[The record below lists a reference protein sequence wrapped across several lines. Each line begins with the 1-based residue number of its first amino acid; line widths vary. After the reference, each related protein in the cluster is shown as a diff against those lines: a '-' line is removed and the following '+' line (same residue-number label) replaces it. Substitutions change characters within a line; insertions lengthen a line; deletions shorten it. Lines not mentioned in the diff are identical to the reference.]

1 LAARAVPAGPAVAD
15 TANHAL
21 ARPRRFAARPG
32 VLMAGLWVAVAL
44 AGLAV
49 VAAGLIALGYRLRWQ
64 AEAADRRRLE
74 ADRDALHALVAHA
87 PGGFYAFDGP
97 RAGLSPGLAR
107 LLGLDDVRA
116 AGLTAAIDRLNAADG
131 TRLESAATQLR
142 AEGTPFTLDVATAD
156 GTRTLR
162 AEGIAHTPGPAIWF
176 SDVTANARAAS
187 EAAATRDLLACVLNA
202 VPVPIWRRGGDLR
215 LVDCNEPYAR
225 AVERPRAEAVAENA
239 ELLGDSLRDVGRALA
254 ERARSTGRIQSER
267 HHVVVAGK
275 RRLMELVE
283 VPLAEPGGA
292 TDALVGLAIDRTE
305 TEDLQDE
312 LSRTISAH
320 GEVLES
326 LSTAIAVYGSDL
338 RIKFY
343 NGAYAELWGLDEAF
357 LDGEPHLNDLLE
369 ALREKRQLPEQSN
382 FPAFKR
388 EQVEKM
394 RSVVQTDEELLHRP
408 DGTTLKFTVSPHPFG
423 GVLAMLEDVTD
434 KLALER
440 GFNTLIDVQ
449 RETIENLYEA
459 VAVFG
464 SDGRL
469 ALYNTAFVQLWQLP
483 MEQLG
488 PRPHVRAVLQA
499 ARPQFAV
506 DDAAWPRVLEKMVGQ
521 ATEPD
526 SRTGRLERAD
536 GAVVDW
542 AQVPL
547 PDGQSLFTYLDVSDS
562 IRVQRALREQAE
574 ALETADR
581 LKSEFIAN
589 ISYELRT
596 PLNAIVGFAEILE
609 NQYFGE
615 LNDRQHEYAGAIVQS
630 SQRLI
635 GLINDILDL
644 ASIEA
649 GYLELDTQEIDP
661 RQLLADLQAIA
672 RERALSRGIGLTIDC
687 PEDIGRLTGDP
698 RRLKQALFNLVSNAF
713 NFTPDQG
720 HVTLAA
726 ARAGDT
732 LKLSVT
738 DTGVGIPQEDQD
750 NVFHKFVRGQPRKTG
765 AGLGLSL
772 VKSLIELHG
781 GWVELDSAPD
791 QGTRVTCHLPVQG
804 PADGQAG
811 AAAAAEPAPSAG
823 DVPQPET
830 PDR

>member
-1 LAARAVPAGPAVAD
+1 MAGPWI
-15 TANHAL
+15 
-21 ARPRRFAARPG
+21 
-32 VLMAGLWVAVAL
+32 VLAL

-49 VAAGLIALGYRLRWQ
+49 VGAGLVALGYRVRWQ
-64 AEAADRRRLE
+64 AAERRGARVE
-74 ADRDALHALVAHA
+74 ADRNALHALIANA
-87 PGGFYAFDGP
+87 PFGVYAFDGP
-97 RAGLSPGLAR
+97 QAGVSAGLADMFGLEPASA
-107 LLGLDDVRA
+107 GLDAV
-116 AGLTAAIDRLNAADG
+116 IDRLAPGDG
-131 TRLESAATQLR
+131 ERLHTAATALR
-142 AEGTPFTLDVATAD
+142 AESTPFTLSLRTAE
-156 GTRTLR
+156 GARTLR
-162 AEGIAHTPGPAIWF
+162 AEGRPHTPGPAIWF
-176 SDVTANARAAS
+176 CDVSDTARSADD
-187 EAAATRDLLACVLNA
+187 AAATRDLLVQVMNA
-202 VPVPIWRRGGDLR
+202 VPVPIWRRAPDLR
-215 LVDCNEPYAR
+215 LVDCNDAYAR
-225 AVERPRAEAVAENA
+225 AVERPRAQAVAENA

-254 ERARSTGRIQSER
+254 ERARTTARIESER

-283 VPLAEPGGA
+283 VPLAGAGGQA
-292 TDALVGLAIDRTE
+292 DSGSGGLVGLAIDRTE

-312 LSRTISAH
+312 LSRTISAQ

-326 LSTAIAVYGSDL
+326 LSTAIAIYGSDL

-357 LDGEPHLNDLLE
+357 LDGEPHLNDVLE
-369 ALREKRQLPEQSN
+369 ALREKRQLPEQPN

-388 EQVEKM
+388 EQVEKL
-394 RSVVQTDEELLHRP
+394 RSLVQTEEELLHRP
-408 DGTTLKFTVSPHPFG
+408 DGTTLKFTISPHPFG

-469 ALYNTAFVQLWQLP
+469 ALCNQAFVRLWDLP
-483 MEQLG
+483 MDQLG
-488 PRPHVRAVLQA
+488 ERPHVRAVLQA
-499 ARPQFAV
+499 ARPQFNIDEA
-506 DDAAWPRVLEKMVGQ
+506 DWPRALEKIVGR

-526 SRTGRLERAD
+526 SRTGRLERPD
-536 GAVVDW
+536 GAVIDW

-562 IRVQRALREQAE
+562 IRVERALREQAE

-609 NQYFGE
+609 NQYFGA
-615 LNDRQHEYAGAIVQS
+615 LNARQNEYAEAIVQS

-661 RQLLADLQAIA
+661 AQLLGDLQAIA
-672 RERALSRGIGLTIDC
+672 RERAHSRSIDLAVDC
-687 PEDIGRLTGDP
+687 PADLGPLRGDP

-720 HVTLAA
+720 QVTLGAT
-726 ARAGDT
+726 REGDT
-732 LKLSVT
+732 VRLSVT
-738 DTGVGIPQEDQD
+738 DTGVGIAQEDQD

-791 QGTRVTCHLPVQG
+791 RGTRVTCHLPVEG
-804 PADGQAG
+804 PPGGGASAHP
-811 AAAAAEPAPSAG
+811 AAASAVG
-823 DVPQPET
+823 GALPEADT
-830 PDR
+830 PRQ

>member
-1 LAARAVPAGPAVAD
+1 MAAPW
-15 TANHAL
+15 
-21 ARPRRFAARPG
+21 
-32 VLMAGLWVAVAL
+32 VLLAL

-49 VAAGLIALGYRLRWQ
+49 VGAGLVALGYRVRWRA
-64 AEAADRRRLE
+64 AEQRRQRVE
-74 ADRDALHALVAHA
+74 ADRNALHRLVAGA
-87 PGGFYAFDGP
+87 PLGVYAFDGP
-97 RAGLSPGLAR
+97 RAGLSQGLAD
-107 LLGLDDVRA
+107 LVGLEAAGTGLDAV
-116 AGLTAAIDRLNAADG
+116 IDRLATPDGERLAEAATALRADG
-131 TRLESAATQLR
+131 TT
-142 AEGTPFTLDVATAD
+142 FTLSLRTAD
-156 GTRTLR
+156 GARTLR
-162 AEGIAHTPGPAIWF
+162 AEGRAHTPGPAIWF
-176 SDVTANARAAS
+176 CDITDTARTAHD
-187 EAAATRDLLACVLNA
+187 AAATRDLLVQVMNA
-202 VPVPIWRRGGDLR
+202 VPVPIWRRAHDLR
-215 LVDCNEPYAR
+215 LVDCNDAYAR
-225 AVERPRAEAVAENA
+225 AVERPRAQAVAENA

-254 ERARSTGRIQSER
+254 ERARNTGRIESER

-283 VPLAEPGGA
+283 VPLAGADGQTGSGSGG
-292 TDALVGLAIDRTE
+292 LVGLAIDRTE

-312 LSRTISAH
+312 LSRTISAQ

-326 LSTAIAVYGSDL
+326 LSTAIAIYGADL

-357 LDGEPHLNDLLE
+357 LEGEPHLNDVLE
-369 ALREKRQLPEQSN
+369 ALREKRQLPEQPN

-388 EQVEKM
+388 EQVEKL
-394 RSVVQTDEELLHRP
+394 RSLVQTEEELLHRP
-408 DGTTLKFTVSPHPFG
+408 DGTTLKCTISPHPFG
-423 GVLAMLEDVTD
+423 GVLSMLEDVTD

-469 ALYNTAFVQLWQLP
+469 ALCNQAFVRLWDLP
-483 MEQLG
+483 MDQLG
-488 PRPHVRAVLQA
+488 ERPHVRSVLQA
-499 ARPQFAV
+499 ARPQFSI
-506 DDAAWPRVLEKMVGQ
+506 DDGDWLPALEKMVGQ

-526 SRTGRLERAD
+526 TRTGRLERPD
-536 GAVVDW
+536 GTVIDW

-562 IRVQRALREQAE
+562 IRVERALREQAE

-609 NQYFGE
+609 NQYFGA
-615 LNDRQHEYAGAIVQS
+615 LNARQHEYAEAIVAS

-649 GYLELDTQEIDP
+649 GYLELDSQEIDP
-661 RQLLADLQAIA
+661 AQLLGELQAIA
-672 RERALSRGIGLTIDC
+672 RERALSRGIELAIDC
-687 PEDIGRLTGDP
+687 PADIGPVRGDP

-720 HVTLAA
+720 QVTLGAS
-726 ARAGDT
+726 REGET
-732 LKLSVT
+732 VRLSVT
-738 DTGVGIPQEDQD
+738 DTGVGIPQEDQAG
-750 NVFHKFVRGQPRKTG
+750 VFHKFVRGQPRKTG

-791 QGTRVTCHLPVQG
+791 KGTRVTCHLPAKG
-804 PADGQAG
+804 PYGG
-811 AAAAAEPAPSAG
+811 ARGLPSDPAPATG
-823 DVPQPET
+823 ELPDAQT
-830 PDR
+830 PRP

>member
-1 LAARAVPAGPAVAD
+1 MAAPW
-15 TANHAL
+15 
-21 ARPRRFAARPG
+21 
-32 VLMAGLWVAVAL
+32 VLLAL

-49 VAAGLIALGYRLRWQ
+49 VGAGLVALGYRVRWRA
-64 AEAADRRRLE
+64 AERRRERVE
-74 ADRDALHALVAHA
+74 ADRNALHRLVAGA
-87 PGGFYAFDGP
+87 PLGVYAFDGP
-97 RAGLSPGLAR
+97 RAGLSQGLAD
-107 LLGLDDVRA
+107 LLGLEA
-116 AGLTAAIDRLNAADG
+116 AGAGLDAVIDRLATPDGERLAEAATALRADG
-131 TRLESAATQLR
+131 TA
-142 AEGTPFTLDVATAD
+142 FTLSLRTAD
-156 GTRTLR
+156 GARTLR
-162 AEGIAHTPGPAIWF
+162 AEGRAHTPGPAIWF
-176 SDVTANARAAS
+176 CDVTDTARTAHD
-187 EAAATRDLLACVLNA
+187 AAATRDLLVQVMNA
-202 VPVPIWRRGGDLR
+202 VPLPIWRRAHDLR
-215 LVDCNEPYAR
+215 LVDCNDAYAR
-225 AVERPRAEAVAENA
+225 AVERPRAQAVAENA

-254 ERARSTGRIQSER
+254 ERARSTGRIGSER

-283 VPLAEPGGA
+283 VPLAGADGQTGAGSGG
-292 TDALVGLAIDRTE
+292 LVGLAIDRTE

-312 LSRTISAH
+312 LSRTISAQ

-326 LSTAIAVYGSDL
+326 LSTAIAIYGADL

-357 LDGEPHLNDLLE
+357 LEGEPHLNDVLE
-369 ALREKRQLPEQSN
+369 ALREKRQLPEQPN

-388 EQVEKM
+388 EQVEKL
-394 RSVVQTDEELLHRP
+394 RSLVQTEEELLHRP
-408 DGTTLKFTVSPHPFG
+408 DGTTLKFTISPHPFG
-423 GVLAMLEDVTD
+423 GVLSMLEDVTD

-469 ALYNTAFVQLWQLP
+469 ALCNQAFVRLWELP
-483 MEQLG
+483 MDQMDE
-488 PRPHVRAVLQA
+488 RPHVRAVLQA
-499 ARPQFAV
+499 ARPQFSIDEA
-506 DDAAWPRVLEKMVGQ
+506 DWPAALEKMVGQ

-526 SRTGRLERAD
+526 TRTGRLERPD
-536 GAVVDW
+536 GTVIDW

-562 IRVQRALREQAE
+562 IRVERALREQAE

-615 LNDRQHEYAGAIVQS
+615 LNARQHEYAEAIVAS

-649 GYLELDTQEIDP
+649 GYLELDSQEIDP
-661 RQLLADLQAIA
+661 AQLLGELQAIA
-672 RERALSRGIGLTIDC
+672 RERALSRGIDLAIDC
-687 PEDIGRLTGDP
+687 PADIGPVRGDP

-720 HVTLAA
+720 QVTLSAS
-726 ARAGDT
+726 REGET
-732 LKLSVT
+732 VRLSVT
-738 DTGVGIPQEDQD
+738 DTGVGIPQEDQAG
-750 NVFHKFVRGQPRKTG
+750 VFHKFVRGQPRKTG

-791 QGTRVTCHLPVQG
+791 KGTRVTCHLPAKG
-804 PADGQAG
+804 PYGGDGGVSAD
-811 AAAAAEPAPSAG
+811 PAPATG
-823 DVPQPET
+823 ELPEA
-830 PDR
+830 

>member
-1 LAARAVPAGPAVAD
+1 MGTATLMPALWG
-15 TANHAL
+15 AL
-21 ARPRRFAARPG
+21 
-32 VLMAGLWVAVAL
+32 AL

-49 VAAGLIALGYRLRWQ
+49 LATGSVAFGYRLRWRT
-64 AEAADRRRLE
+64 EARRRAQVE
-74 ADRDALHALVAHA
+74 VDRNALHALVAHA
-87 PGGFYAFDGP
+87 PVGFYAFDGP
-97 RAGLSPGLAR
+97 RAGLSPGLAAMFG
-107 LLGLDDVRA
+107 LEAAGAGLDAVIA
-116 AGLTAAIDRLNAADG
+116 RLEPADG
-131 TRLESAATQLR
+131 ARLQAAAEFLR
-142 AEGTPFTLDVATAD
+142 AEAAPFTLTVRLDD
-156 GTRTLR
+156 GSRTLR
-162 AEGIAHTPGPAIWF
+162 TEGVAHTPGPAVWLF
-176 SDVTANARAAS
+176 DVTDSARSAQ
-187 EAAATRDLLACVLNA
+187 EAAATRDLLVQLLNA
-202 VPVPIWRRGGDLR
+202 VPLAIWRRAPDLR
-215 LVDCNEPYAR
+215 LVDCNDAYAR
-225 AVERPRAEAVAENA
+225 AVERARPEAVAENA

-254 ERARSTGRIQSER
+254 ERARATGQIQSER

-283 VPLAEPGGA
+283 VPLAGA
-292 TDALVGLAIDRTE
+292 DSQPAAGADGLVGLAIDRTE

-312 LSRTISAH
+312 LSRTISAQ
-320 GEVLES
+320 GDVLES
-326 LSTAIAVYGSDL
+326 LSTAIAIYGPDL
-338 RIKFY
+338 RVKFY
-343 NGAYAELWGLDEAF
+343 NGAYAELWGLDDAF
-357 LDGEPHLNDLLE
+357 LDAEPHLNDLLE
-369 ALREKRQLPEQSN
+369 ALREKRQLPEQPD

-388 EQVEKM
+388 EQVEKL
-394 RSVVQTDEELLHRP
+394 RSLVRTEEELLHRP
-408 DGTTLKFTVSPHPFG
+408 DGTTLKFTISPHPFG
-423 GVLAMLEDVTD
+423 GVLSMLEDVTD

-469 ALYNTAFVQLWQLP
+469 ALYNQAFVQLWELP
-483 MEQLG
+483 MDQLG
-488 PRPHVRAVLQA
+488 ERPHVRAVLQA
-499 ARPQFAV
+499 ARPQFANA
-506 DDAAWPRVLEKMVGQ
+506 DESWPPALEKMVGQ

-526 SRTGRLERAD
+526 TRTGRLERPD
-536 GAVVDW
+536 GAVIDW

-562 IRVQRALREQAE
+562 IRVERALREQAE

-615 LNDRQHEYAGAIVQS
+615 LNARQHEYAGAIVQS

-649 GYLELDTQEIDP
+649 GYLELETQAIDP
-661 RQLLADLQAIA
+661 AQLLADLRAIA
-672 RERALSRGIGLTIDC
+672 HERANSRGIELTIDC
-687 PEDIGRLTGDP
+687 PEDIGTLEGDP

-720 HVTLAA
+720 RVTLRAE
-726 ARAGDT
+726 RAGANLD
-732 LKLSVT
+732 LSVT

-791 QGTRVTCHLPVQG
+791 RGTRVTCHLPVHGRENGEVGGRRQ
-804 PADGQAG
+804 QAG
-811 AAAAAEPAPSAG
+811 P
-823 DVPQPET
+823 
-830 PDR
+830 

>member
-1 LAARAVPAGPAVAD
+1 M
-15 TANHAL
+15 TA
-21 ARPRRFAARPG
+21 PW
-32 VLMAGLWVAVAL
+32 VLLAL

-49 VAAGLIALGYRLRWQ
+49 LGAGLVALGYRVRWQ
-64 AEAADRRRLE
+64 AAERRCARVE
-74 ADRDALHALVAHA
+74 ADRNALHALLAGA
-87 PGGFYAFDGP
+87 PLGVYAFDGP
-97 RAGLSPGLAR
+97 RAGVSQGLAE
-107 LLGLDDVRA
+107 LVGLAPSGAGLDAV
-116 AGLTAAIDRLNAADG
+116 IDRLAEGDG
-131 TRLESAATQLR
+131 ERLEAAATALR
-142 AEGTPFTLDVATAD
+142 AEGTAFSLSLRTAD
-156 GTRTLR
+156 GARTLR
-162 AEGIAHTPGPAIWF
+162 AEGRAHTPGPAIWF
-176 SDVTANARAAS
+176 CDVTDTARSAHD
-187 EAAATRDLLACVLNA
+187 AAATRDLLVQVMNA
-202 VPVPIWRRGGDLR
+202 VPVPIWRRAHDLR
-215 LVDCNEPYAR
+215 LVDCNDAYAQ
-225 AVERPRAEAVAENA
+225 AVERPRAQAVAENA

-254 ERARSTGRIQSER
+254 ERARTSARIQSER

-283 VPLAEPGGA
+283 VPLGGA
-292 TDALVGLAIDRTE
+292 AGQAGSGSGGLVGLAIDRTE
-305 TEDLQDE
+305 TEELQDE
-312 LSRTISAH
+312 LSRTISAQ

-326 LSTAIAVYGSDL
+326 LSTAIAIYGSDL

-357 LDGEPHLNDLLE
+357 LEGEPHLNDVLE
-369 ALREKRQLPEQSN
+369 ALREKRQLPEQPN

-388 EQVEKM
+388 EQVEKL
-394 RSVVQTDEELLHRP
+394 RSLVQTEEELLHRP
-408 DGTTLKFTVSPHPFG
+408 DGTTLKFTISPHPFG

-469 ALYNTAFVQLWQLP
+469 ALCNQAFIRLWDLP
-483 MEQLG
+483 MDQLG
-488 PRPHVRAVLQA
+488 ERPHVRAVLQA
-499 ARPQFAV
+499 ARPQFNI
-506 DDAAWPRVLEKMVGQ
+506 DAAAWTRALEKMVGR

-526 SRTGRLERAD
+526 TRTGRMERPD
-536 GAVVDW
+536 NTVIDW

-562 IRVQRALREQAE
+562 IRVERALREQAE

-609 NQYFGE
+609 NQYFGA
-615 LNDRQHEYAGAIVQS
+615 LNARQHEYAEAIVQS

-661 RQLLADLQAIA
+661 AQLLGDLQAIA
-672 RERALSRGIGLTIDC
+672 RERAHSRGIELVIDC
-687 PEDIGRLTGDP
+687 PSDIGTVLGDP

-713 NFTPDQG
+713 NFTPDRGQ
-720 HVTLAA
+720 VTLSAS
-726 ARAGDT
+726 RESDT
-732 LKLSVT
+732 VRLSVT
-738 DTGVGIPQEDQD
+738 DTGVGIPQEDQA

-791 QGTRVTCHLPVQG
+791 HGTRVTCHLPVKG
-804 PADGQAG
+804 PVNGDARAYT
-811 AAAAAEPAPSAG
+811 AAASVQS
-823 DVPQPET
+823 DLPEADT
-830 PDR
+830 PRE

>member
-1 LAARAVPAGPAVAD
+1 MSA
-15 TANHAL
+15 TW
-21 ARPRRFAARPG
+21 
-32 VLMAGLWVAVAL
+32 VLLVL

-49 VAAGLIALGYRLRWQ
+49 VGAGLVALGYRVRWQ
-64 AEAADRRRLE
+64 AADRRRERVE
-74 ADRDALHALVAHA
+74 ADRNALHALVAGA
-87 PGGFYAFDGP
+87 PVGVYAFDGP
-97 RAGLSPGLAR
+97 RAGLSHGLAD
-107 LLGLDDVRA
+107 LVGLEPAA
-116 AGLTAAIDRLNAADG
+116 AGLDAVIDRLDPHDGERLRTAATALRADG
-131 TRLESAATQLR
+131 TA
-142 AEGTPFTLDVATAD
+142 FTLALRTAD
-156 GTRTLR
+156 GARTLR
-162 AEGIAHTPGPAIWF
+162 AEGRAHTPGPAIWF
-176 SDVTANARAAS
+176 SDVTDTARSAHDAAV
-187 EAAATRDLLACVLNA
+187 TRDLLAQVMNA
-202 VPVPIWRRGGDLR
+202 VPVPIWRRAPDLR
-215 LVDCNEPYAR
+215 LIDCNDAYAR
-225 AVERPRAEAVAENA
+225 AVERPRAQAVAENA
-239 ELLGDSLRDVGRALA
+239 ELLGDSLREVGRALA
-254 ERARSTGRIQSER
+254 ERARTTGRIESER

-283 VPLAEPGGA
+283 VPLAALSGQRQAGA
-292 TDALVGLAIDRTE
+292 DGLVGLAIDRTE

-312 LSRTISAH
+312 LSRTISAQ

-326 LSTAIAVYGSDL
+326 LSTAIAIYGADL

-357 LDGEPHLNDLLE
+357 LDGEPHLNDVLE
-369 ALREKRQLPEQSN
+369 ALREKRQLPEQPN

-388 EQVEKM
+388 EQVEKL
-394 RSVVQTDEELLHRP
+394 RSLVQTEEELLHRP
-408 DGTTLKFTVSPHPFG
+408 DGTTLKFTISPHPFG
-423 GVLAMLEDVTD
+423 GVLSMLEDVTD

-469 ALYNTAFVQLWQLP
+469 ALCNQAFVQLWDLP
-483 MEQLG
+483 MDQLG
-488 PRPHVRAVLQA
+488 ERPHVRAVLQA
-499 ARPQFAV
+499 ARPQFNI
-506 DDAAWPRVLEKMVGQ
+506 DDADWPDALEKMVGQ

-526 SRTGRLERAD
+526 TRTGRMDRPD
-536 GAVVDW
+536 GTVIDW

-562 IRVQRALREQAE
+562 IRVERALREQAE

-615 LNDRQHEYAGAIVQS
+615 LNARQHEYAGAIVQS

-649 GYLELDTQEIDP
+649 GYLELETQEIDP
-661 RQLLADLQAIA
+661 AQLLGDLQAIA
-672 RERALSRGIGLTIDC
+672 RERALSRGIELVIDC
-687 PEDIGRLTGDP
+687 PSDIGTVRGDP

-720 HVTLAA
+720 QVTLAA

-732 LKLSVT
+732 LLLSVT

-791 QGTRVTCHLPVQG
+791 QGTRVTCHLPVAG
-804 PADGQAG
+804 PPNSGDGGPQ
-811 AAAAAEPAPSAG
+811 AAAAPVTG
-823 DVPQPET
+823 DLPEA
-830 PDR
+830 